1 MKNKALAVQAVLE
14 ATENRANG
22 CQLSGQYSSTSH
34 AGTPD
39 ARIGPQGREAI
50 WKRLMTSG
58 PILILVLLLGLP
70 AALGAQTQKDSWS
83 NLNSLKSGQGIEVIE
98 SHMKRHAGEF
108 VTVTDEVLTLQEGG
122 SDVSIKRADIARV
135 STSSAPRRGGHAVI
149 GLIVGGAIGAAAGA
163 ASGSKHGF
171 LGGSDRGI
179 HALVGIAIGAP
190 GGALI
195 GAGLPAHT
203 TLYRAAPAVAH

>member
-1 MKNKALAVQAVLE
+1 MKNKVLAVQTVLE
-14 ATENRANG
+14 MTENRAKG
-22 CQLSGQYSSTSH
+22 RQLSGRSFFVT
-34 AGTPD
+34 
-39 ARIGPQGREAI
+39 
-50 WKRLMTSG
+50 
-58 PILILVLLLGLP
+58 LVLLLGLP
-70 AALGAQTQKDSWS
+70 AALGAETQKDSWS
-83 NLNSLKSGQGIEVIE
+83 NLNGLKSGQGIEVIE
-98 SHMKRHAGEF
+98 SHMKRHAGAF
-108 VTVTDEVLTLQEGG
+108 VTVTDQVLTLQEGG
-122 SDVSIKRADIARV
+122 SDVSLKREDVVRV

-179 HALVGIAIGAP
+179 HALVGLAIAAP

-203 TLYRAAPAVAH
+203 TVYRAAPAVASH

>member
-1 MKNKALAVQAVLE
+1 MKSKALAVQANRKM
-14 ATENRANG
+14 AENRAKG
-22 CQLSGQYSSTSH
+22 CQLSGRSSTSH
-34 AGTPD
+34 AGWT
-39 ARIGPQGREAI
+39 
-50 WKRLMTSG
+50 RLIASG
-58 PILILVLLLGLP
+58 PILILGLLLGLP
-70 AALGAQTQKDSWS
+70 SALGAQTQKDSWS
-83 NLNSLKSGQGIEVIE
+83 NLNGLKSGQGIEVVE

-122 SDVSIKRADIARV
+122 SKVSIKREDVARV
-135 STSSAPRRGGHAVI
+135 STSSAPKRGGHAVI

-203 TLYRAAPAVAH
+203 TVYRAAPVVASH

>member
-1 MKNKALAVQAVLE
+1 MA
-14 ATENRANG
+14 
-22 CQLSGQYSSTSH
+22 
-34 AGTPD
+34 
-39 ARIGPQGREAI
+39 
-50 WKRLMTSG
+50 SG
-58 PILILVLLLGLP
+58 PFLILVLLLGFP

-83 NLNSLKSGQGIEVIE
+83 NLNGLKSGQGIEVIE
-98 SHMKRHAGEF
+98 SHLKHHAGEF

-122 SDVSIKRADIARV
+122 SNVSIKREDVARV
-135 STSSAPRRGGHAVI
+135 STSSASKRGGHAVI

-179 HALVGIAIGAP
+179 HALVGVVIGAP

-195 GAGLPAHT
+195 GAALPAHT
-203 TLYRAAPAVAH
+203 TIYRAAPAVASH